1 MESQGYHSGGL
12 MVMTGY
18 EINWN
23 TTSGNYRLF
32 THPLYIKYNSNAFDT
47 LDLNEV
53 KADLGKVMATYG
65 SQEIC
70 AYLSWLIRTITIITN
85 P

>member
-1 MESQGYHSGGL
+1 MD
-12 MVMTGY
+12 MTGY

-32 THPLYIKYNSNAFDT
+32 THPLYIKYNSKTFETMN
-47 LDLNEV
+47 LNEI
-53 KADLGKVMATYG
+53 KQDLGKVMATYG

-70 AYLSWLIRTITIITN
+70 AYLSWLIRSVTLVVS